1 MDSGDM
7 DPYLF
12 IQVDINIAK
21 KLIELLNTSYRLT
34 SLQSGDKICWET
46 LSFWA
51 FLTSCWLKQRK
62 IRLSLPH
69 PLNAMLKLPV
79 ENNKHI
85 NFGWSGTGRGR
96 GGDWIVLLF
105 KVTPSDDNVSK
116 RLSPIVDFFVDWNI
130 SGPDIIIKNTKD
142 INKLFLS

>member
-1 MDSGDM
+1 
-7 DPYLF
+7 
-12 IQVDINIAK
+12 
-21 KLIELLNTSYRLT
+21 
-34 SLQSGDKICWET
+34 
-46 LSFWA
+46 
-51 FLTSCWLKQRK
+51 
-62 IRLSLPH
+62 
-69 PLNAMLKLPV
+69 MLKLPV

-85 NFGWSGTGRGR
+85 NFGWSGTGRERGGG

-116 RLSPIVDFFVDWNI
+116 SLSPIVDFFVDWNI